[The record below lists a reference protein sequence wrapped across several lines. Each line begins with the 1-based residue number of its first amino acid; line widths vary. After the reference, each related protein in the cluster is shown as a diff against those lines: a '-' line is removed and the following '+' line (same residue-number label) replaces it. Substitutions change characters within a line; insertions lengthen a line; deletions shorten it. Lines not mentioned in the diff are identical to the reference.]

1 MKLQPEVL
9 LSGSVPAGV
18 DWITEGGTKCSWNS
32 LIRINRL
39 KTFSYLLRLSW
50 LQLKTLLECL
60 QSPWITDQRRCG
72 TSETASTD
80 WSDGNQATTSS
91 PREVI
96 DPRWAATSTEQN
108 VCHFHPFFSSQ
119 RNTTDKRD
127 HLQAGTGVIQRRL
140 CAPFFY
146 PCALY
151 QKQLLCCSVPMLIHP
166 LVWCSAPLTRR
177 SSPAL
182 TLLCTPTHTFVYIS
196 AEAFSRCVWQHNQC
210 VSLKVWPKFFVMSE
224 GHRWCWNRLCNMMRR
239 ISQTQSPERDS
250 FLPGHMDQH

>member
-1 MKLQPEVL
+1 MELQKQHQL
-9 LSGSVPAGV
+9 TGRM
-18 DWITEGGTKCSWNS
+18 GTKPRPPALERSSIQDELRRPQN
-32 LIRINRL
+32 
-39 KTFSYLLRLSW
+39 KTFVTFILFLVLWETQLTNVTIFRLE
-50 LQLKTLLECL
+50 Q
-60 QSPWITDQRRCG
+60 
-72 TSETASTD
+72 ASFKD
-80 WSDGNQATTSS
+80 
-91 PREVI
+91 
-96 DPRWAATSTEQN
+96 
-108 VCHFHPFFSSQ
+108 VC
-119 RNTTDKRD
+119 
-127 HLQAGTGVIQRRL
+127 VL
-140 CAPFFY
+140 CSFI
-146 PCALY
+146 LVHY

-210 VSLKVWPKFFVMSE
+210 VSLKVWPKCFVMSE